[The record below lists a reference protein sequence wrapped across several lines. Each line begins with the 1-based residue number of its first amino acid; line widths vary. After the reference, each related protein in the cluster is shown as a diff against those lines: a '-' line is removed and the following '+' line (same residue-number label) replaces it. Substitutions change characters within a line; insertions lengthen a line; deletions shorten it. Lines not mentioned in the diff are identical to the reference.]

1 MPSKRNKLVT
11 KLGAGAVLKKKKTD
25 PIATGQIR
33 HCHIIGDYY
42 TVIGCVG
49 GHWKIQWIYS
59 IDSEATDFIFQDSE
73 LEADRL
79 LSSLEI
85 ELL

>member
-1 MPSKRNKLVT
+1 M
-11 KLGAGAVLKKKKTD
+11 KKKKID
-25 PIATGQIR
+25 PIVIGQIR

-49 GHWKIQWIYS
+49 GHWKIQWIS
-59 IDSEATDFIFQDSE
+59 GKDSEATDFVFQDHE
-73 LEADRL
+73 LEKDRL